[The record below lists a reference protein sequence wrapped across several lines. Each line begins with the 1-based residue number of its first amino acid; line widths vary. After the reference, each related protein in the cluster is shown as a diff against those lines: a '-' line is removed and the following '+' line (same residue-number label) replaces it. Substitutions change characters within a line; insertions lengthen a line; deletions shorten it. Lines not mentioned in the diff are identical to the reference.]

1 LFQTVVTKKRQL
13 LDTKDEK
20 VASYGRIVTWLLRFE
35 LYYLLL
41 LFHLPLLLHL
51 RTLDPDTKNDFQLR
65 EAKI

>member
-1 LFQTVVTKKRQL
+1 LFQTVVIIKKQL

-20 VASYGRIVTWLLRFE
+20 AASYGRIVTWLLRFE

-41 LFHLPLLLHL
+41 LFHLLLLHL
-51 RTLDPDTKNDFQLR
+51 RTLDPGTKNDFQLR

>member
-1 LFQTVVTKKRQL
+1 LFQTVVIIKKQL

-20 VASYGRIVTWLLRFE
+20 AASYGRIVTWLLRFE

-41 LFHLPLLLHL
+41 LFHLLLLHL
-51 RTLDPDTKNDFQLR
+51 RTLDPDIKNDFQLR